1 MTTTSTAA
9 PTRHQLDDAARPDGD
24 LFRYIR
30 VDLTGRLTTLHAPD
44 HGAGIFPLGRRT
56 TTGRVHRLDLPGGL
70 AVWLDSDQQ
79 DTGRATNRSATS
91 LYLALRDP
99 RPDVSDELVWLNGPA
114 VLAGFD
120 GHRPVSLTDAQ
131 QRRLTARHV
140 RNPRLAALV

>member
-9 PTRHQLDDAARPDGD
+9 PKRHQLGRVTRPDGD

-30 VDLTGRLTTLHAPD
+30 VDLTGRLTILHAP
-44 HGAGIFPLGRRT
+44 HGGAEVFPLGRRT
-56 TTGRVHRLDLPGGL
+56 VTGRVQRLDLPGGL

-79 DTGRATNRSATS
+79 DAGRATNWSATF
-91 LYLALRDP
+91 LYLALRDAG
-99 RPDVSDELVWLNGPA
+99 PDVSDELVWLNGPA